1 MQSWVL
7 EKNALLSGAFC
18 FSSFPLMPAGWVRNW
33 TITVLFST
41 ARFLIF
47 FLVVCKFS
55 LGKLLLKTSSRNLLT
70 HAGYGFDLLVSVITP
85 CLNVLSNSLT
95 LGFKFFLGQIIGSG
109 VQVKVLV
116 LELSYTPITCAS
128 FKYLLSHKWK
138 PLVSCSA
145 LFSFV
150 LMKRMEAALA
160 QSSKCS
166 GGRVSHL
173 ISYEFPQYSHPPLL
187 SSSRI
192 SFFKTS
198 MLTLEL
204 TEKLVSVMS
213 SCYRL
218 LAAGRRGSPWQSM

>member
-1 MQSWVL
+1 
-7 EKNALLSGAFC
+7 
-18 FSSFPLMPAGWVRNW
+18 MPAGWVRNW